1 MNTGRIIADVNEG
14 ALSRI
19 EFFQKF
25 SDSQARKHIFVFE
38 LVMCYTAE
46 CNGLKPTHLP
56 QKPQLTCNMK
66 LLIAYSDCHLE
77 DARFSGVEFKA
88 NNWHSSIASMASEA
102 ASAVGNDSTVSL
114 LCSNITSLFGAE
126 DWGVARH
133 MIMLL
138 RCLNSE

>member
-1 MNTGRIIADVNEG
+1 MR
-14 ALSRI
+14 
-19 EFFQKF
+19 
-25 SDSQARKHIFVFE
+25 
-38 LVMCYTAE
+38 YTAE
-46 CNGLKPTHLP
+46 CQGLSTTPLP
-56 QKPQLTCNMK
+56 QKKIQLTWYIK
-66 LLIAYSDCHLE
+66 LLIAYSDCHLGDE
-77 DARFSGVEFKA
+77 TFSAEELKA
-88 NNWHSSIASMASEA
+88 NNWHSNIASMASEA

>member
-1 MNTGRIIADVNEG
+1 
-14 ALSRI
+14 
-19 EFFQKF
+19 
-25 SDSQARKHIFVFE
+25 
-38 LVMCYTAE
+38 
-46 CNGLKPTHLP
+46 
-56 QKPQLTCNMK
+56 
-66 LLIAYSDCHLE
+66 
-77 DARFSGVEFKA
+77 
-88 NNWHSSIASMASEA
+88 MASEA